1 MIATNDAVI
10 KVYDS
15 SATDWKVDLRIKGI
29 ATADSFAGGDIDT
42 LIAKINANANYTAT
56 IIRTDLY
63 DFTNNASGRVAGDK
77 WTLSVGGESD
87 YTVATTDEALS
98 VVVAGLCQIGVVLE

>member
-42 LIAKINANANYTAT
+42 LIAKIDADTNYTAT
-56 IIRTDLY
+56 KIRKDLM
-63 DFTNNASGRVAGDK
+63 TLPIMRVDELLVMWDTECRRSECSLYGC
-77 WTLSVGGESD
+77 D
-87 YTVATTDEALS
+87 Y
-98 VVVAGLCQIGVVLE
+98 